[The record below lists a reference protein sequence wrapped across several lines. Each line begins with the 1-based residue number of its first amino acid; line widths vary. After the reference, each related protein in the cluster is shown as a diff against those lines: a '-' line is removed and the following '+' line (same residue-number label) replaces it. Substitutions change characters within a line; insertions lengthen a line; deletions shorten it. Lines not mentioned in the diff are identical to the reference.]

1 MKAQLIKVLK
11 NTRRVVFYRGLE
23 IFSQHALTLNKKFG
37 NNVYSFHVH
46 NSQQGVYQTNIYLND
61 EHEVMHMD
69 CSCPYGHGGYCK
81 HEIAALLVL
90 LNEFDPDLDILATAA
105 AFNEWLD
112 EAYPPQQSLMEYL
125 FKEEA
130 QIARD
135 FDLGQFLDLFSKRQ
149 LLSEMKDFDQFSDLL
164 RAFLYL
170 RYRDVIKKAM
180 MLITKKYHSCRKE
193 VELCIKL

>member
-149 LLSEMKDFDQFSDLL
+149 LLPEMKDFDQFSDLL

-170 RYRDVIKKAM
+170 RYRDVIKKSYDANY
-180 MLITKKYHSCRKE
+180 KKVS
-193 VELCIKL
+193 